1 MINSISGTAHK
12 MTNKLVNYAL
22 SSTCI
27 LLTSLSLSLQAATLE
42 EQRNYFNQAKTAL
55 NKNNSSVYYNY
66 KNALKGYPLT
76 PYLAYLD
83 LNKRFTSTSE
93 QEIKQFIRSNR
104 DMPQTKWLE
113 ARWLQQVAKQ
123 GNWKTFLTYYEPS
136 KFSSLDCYYGQYL
149 YQQKR
154 TDEANA
160 LAQSLWLKPY
170 SQPNAC
176 DVVFDNWKAQGK
188 MTNNMIWQRLKLAIE
203 AREYRL
209 ANHVLSSLPNTLTN
223 KGNQFID
230 VAKNPKLIANT
241 NNFQANDSQTKD
253 IVTLGLRRLVRQD
266 PEQALSLLNYYG
278 KKFNFSNEQ
287 KVTLANDIGL
297 SFARRY
303 DSRALPIL
311 DRYDANLDHDDVTEW
326 HIRLLLRLN
335 KWQEAK
341 ALLGRLPEK
350 LAYTSRW
357 KYWKVRVD
365 QKIDPNDPTL
375 TERYTEVAKERDFY
389 AFLAAQRVNIP
400 YQFNHRP
407 IIVNNSLVLK
417 LKNTPSIKRAIEY
430 MYQGMDREAW
440 AEWHHA
446 TKNLSKQEMLALS
459 QLAYDLNIYF
469 YAIRTLAVA
478 SYWDDLNIRFPM
490 AYKNMLVTSAQNQN
504 INPNWAFAIIRQE
517 SAFNDRI
524 KSSAGAMGLMQLM
537 PGTAKDT
544 AKKHDIP
551 LAQTQDA
558 LNPNTNIKLG
568 TAFLGQMYSRFQNNR
583 ILASAAYNAG
593 PGRVNQWLRNA
604 NNTDFDVWIETIPF
618 NETRQYVQNIL
629 FYSVIYGY
637 KLNVPQTLV
646 EEHEMVISNK

>member
-1 MINSISGTAHK
+1 MI
-12 MTNKLVNYAL
+12 NKLVNYAF
-22 SSTCI
+22 SATCI
-27 LLTSLSLSLQAATLE
+27 LLAGVSINLQAATLE
-42 EQRNYFNQAKTAL
+42 QQRDYFNQAKTAL
-55 NKNNSSVYYNY
+55 DKNDPSVFYTY
-66 KNALKGYPLT
+66 KNALQGYPLT
-76 PYLAYLD
+76 PYLGYLD
-83 LNKRFTSTSE
+83 LNKRFNNASN
-93 QEIKQFIRSNR
+93 QEIKQFIRSNP

-113 ARWLQQVAKQ
+113 VRWLQKEAKQ
-123 GNWKTFLTYYEPS
+123 GNWQTFLDYYEPN

-149 YQQKR
+149 YQQQK
-154 TDEANA
+154 TNEANK
-160 LAQSLWLKPY
+160 LAENLWLKPY

-176 DVVFDNWKAQGK
+176 DVVFDSWKAQGK
-188 MTNNMIWQRLKLAIE
+188 MTDIIIWQRLKLALE

-223 KGNQFID
+223 KGKQFID
-230 VAKNPKLIANT
+230 VAKKPTLIANT
-241 NNFQANDSQTKD
+241 NNFQSNDKQTKD

-266 PEQALSLLNYYG
+266 PEHALSLLNYYG

-287 KVTLANDIGL
+287 KVSLANDIGL
-297 SFARRY
+297 TFARRY
-303 DSRALPIL
+303 DPRALPIL
-311 DRYDANLDHDDVTEW
+311 AKYDANLDHDDVTEW

-335 KWQEAK
+335 KWREAK
-341 ALLGRLPEK
+341 TLLNRLPNQ
-350 LAYTSRW
+350 LAETSRW

-365 QKIDPNDPTL
+365 QKINPNDPTL
-375 TERYTEVAKERDFY
+375 SKRYAEVANERDFY
-389 AFLAAQRVNIP
+389 AFLAAQRINAP
-400 YQFNHRP
+400 YKFNHQP

-417 LKNTPSIKRAIEY
+417 LKNKPAIKRAIEY

-440 AEWHHA
+440 SEWHNA
-446 TKNLSKQEMLALS
+446 TKDLSKQEMLALS

-490 AYKNMLVTSAQNQN
+490 AYKGALIAAAKNQH
-504 INPNWAFAIIRQE
+504 ISPNWAFAIIRQE
-517 SAFNDRI
+517 SAFNERI
-524 KSSAGAMGLMQLM
+524 KSPAGAMGLMQLM
-537 PGTAKDT
+537 PGTAKET
-544 AKKHDIP
+544 ARKNAIT
-551 LAQTQDA
+551 LQETQDA
-558 LNPNTNIKLG
+558 LEPTTNIKLG

-604 NNTDFDVWIETIPF
+604 QNVDFDVWIETIPF

-637 KLNVPQTLV
+637 KLNVPQVLV